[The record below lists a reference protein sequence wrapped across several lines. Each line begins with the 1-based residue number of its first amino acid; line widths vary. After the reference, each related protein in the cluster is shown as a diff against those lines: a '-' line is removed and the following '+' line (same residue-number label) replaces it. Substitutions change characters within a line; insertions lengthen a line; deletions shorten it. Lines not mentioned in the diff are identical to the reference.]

1 MRIGVDDAAL
11 AGAAESTDRA
21 ATLVAAVRLGDLATA
36 VALAMAGSR
45 SAALAA
51 QFADIVNDVVLGMAR
66 DLAVHADDLRTASIR
81 YADTE
86 SHVAASA
93 RAAGAA

>member
-1 MRIGVDDAAL
+1 MRIGVDGAAL
-11 AGAAESTDRA
+11 AGAAEAPDRA
-21 ATLVAAVRLGDLATA
+21 ATVVAAVRVDELATA
-36 VALAMAGSR
+36 VVLAMPGSR

-51 QFADIVNDVVLGMAR
+51 QVADLVDDLVMGIAR
-66 DLAVHADDLRTASIR
+66 DLALHADDLRTASIR

-86 SHVAASA
+86 SDVAASA

>member
-11 AGAAESTDRA
+11 AGAAEATDRA

-36 VALAMAGSR
+36 VVLAMPGSR

-51 QFADIVNDVVLGMAR
+51 QLADLVDDVVIGMAR

-81 YADTE
+81 YADNE
-86 SHVAASA
+86 SDIAASA
-93 RAAGAA
+93 RAPGAA